1 MAALDWIKLS
11 CDLPQKW
18 QVLTLRRALKCRSVD
33 EVIGKLYRLWCHF
46 ENQSKSGHIKG
57 LIPDDI
63 DAICG
68 KKGFADAVVDVGWL
82 AFDDGGAKIPAYD
95 EYMGAASKKR
105 DAESERQRQH
115 RDRHANDTHD
125 RRDAGVTDR
134 QTGRDKTVTDRRD
147 ERDESVTQETE
158 TDLESETDLD
168 SKDPPTPTGDE
179 GQPSIDS
186 DSPDRIAAKAEAQ
199 ASRTRLS
206 KLFADFWSVYPKKH
220 SKQDADKAFHKL
232 NPSPELFATILEAV
246 SRQTLWE
253 QWMKNDRQYVP
264 LPATWLRGQKW
275 NDEPPASM
283 PVQYA
288 RPVSR
293 GDRPDL

>member
-115 RDRHANDTHD
+115 RDRVANDTHD
-125 RRDAGVTDR
+125 RRDANVTDK
-134 QTGRDKTVTDRRD
+134 QTGRDRTVTDRRD

-158 TDLESETDLD
+158 TDLESD
-168 SKDPPTPTGDE
+168 SKDPPTPTGDGE
-179 GQPSIDS
+179 GTSTDS